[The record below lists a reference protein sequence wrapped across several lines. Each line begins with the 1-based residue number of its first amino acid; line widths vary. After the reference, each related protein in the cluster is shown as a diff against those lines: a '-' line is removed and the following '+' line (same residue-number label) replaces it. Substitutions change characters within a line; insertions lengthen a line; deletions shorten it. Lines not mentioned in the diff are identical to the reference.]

1 MKLKV
6 IDFLFG
12 ACKIKATGTFLERI
26 INIATQ
32 KGIFLRSITTSG
44 EKSITFTVSRRGA
57 EMLLNEPL
65 CEGIEIEIVEKSG
78 LPYIFSAR
86 KGRRVALFAPLLI
99 MVFLFLSTQI
109 IWHVNVIDATR
120 EEEELILAELKKLGV
135 KKGAL
140 KFTIDQSH
148 VKNRILIDNPSL
160 MWLWVDLKGASA
172 IVKFAPRDMAPPLYD
187 ENEFYNVYSTRDA
200 VITKITATN
209 GVAKVKVGDTVLKG
223 QLLIEGTMP
232 EDGESIKYIHA
243 TGEVLGSV
251 WEEKTVIIPKKKEIR
266 TPNGE
271 KVEHLS
277 IKFKNFLVK
286 LYINSSISY
295 PDYDIIENNR
305 IIVPFGPL
313 FTKKE
318 YIAVDVTYEEN
329 NIPLMQKAYE
339 SEFYASLTDKGYS
352 INYKESLINDKGDSV
367 HLTMRALCEE
377 PVATE
382 RRMNLG
388 ENYSGTDN

>member
-1 MKLKV
+1 MKLKL

-12 ACKIKATGTFLERI
+12 ACKIKVTGTFLERI
-26 INIATQ
+26 MNIASQ
-32 KGIFLRSITTSG
+32 KGIFLTDIVSSG
-44 EKSITFTVSRRGA
+44 DSVTFTVSRQGA
-57 EMLLNEPL
+57 QLLLKEPL
-65 CEGIEIEIVEKSG
+65 YEGSHIEITEKSG

-86 KGRRVALFAPLLI
+86 KGRLVALIAPVLI

-109 IWHVNVIDATR
+109 IWHVNVIDATW
-120 EEEELILAELKKLGV
+120 EEEEHILNELKRLGV

-148 VKNRILIDNPSL
+148 VKNQILIDNPAL

-172 IVKFAPRDMAPPLYD
+172 IVKFAHRDMAPPLYD

-209 GVAKVKVGDTVLKG
+209 GIAKVKVGDTVLKG

-243 TGEVLGSV
+243 TGEVFGTV

-266 TPNGE
+266 TPTGE
-271 KVEHLS
+271 KKEHLS

-286 LYINSSISY
+286 LYINSSILY
-295 PDYDIIENNR
+295 PNYDIIENNR

-313 FTKKE
+313 FIKKE
-318 YIAVDVTYEEN
+318 YIAVDVKYEEN

-339 SEFYASLTDKGYS
+339 SEFYSSLSEKGYS
-352 INYKESLINDKGDSV
+352 INHKESFINDMGNNV

-382 RRMNLG
+382 RRMNFG